1 MLTISLVVIYLK
13 YNKGDYMSKVKC
25 DCGNTAIVLGDCG
38 MSSGELLISCDTCG
52 TYASD
57 NAVPA

>member
-1 MLTISLVVIYLK
+1 
-13 YNKGDYMSKVKC
+13 MSKVKC